1 VPLNLSFTHIMVVL
15 IVALIVLG
23 PDKLPDAARTLAR
36 WVGEFRRMSAGLH
49 AEVRDT
55 FGDLAEPFSDL
66 VNTVS
71 GGVSDFM
78 APPSAP
84 EPPAS
89 AAGGAALAALPS
101 LGPTSGP
108 VSPGPSLTAHQ
119 SPPINGLAPLDGLAP
134 LGGAPPAIGTFAAFP
149 GNTLARTDVSTPPST
164 DATTEA
170 ATDATT
176 AAVTDATEAGTPLP
190 RNTNGALPPGPTA
203 GPSSNDA
210 VGVETTG

>member
-108 VSPGPSLTAHQ
+108 VSPGPALAAHP
-119 SPPINGLAPLDGLAP
+119 SPPLNGLAPLDGLAP
-134 LGGAPPAIGTFAAFP
+134 LGGAGPAVGTFAAFP
-149 GNTLARTDVSTPPST
+149 ATTQAAASRTPSRDEAAAGPAA
-164 DATTEA
+164 DATDTSA
-170 ATDATT
+170 A
-176 AAVTDATEAGTPLP
+176 LP
-190 RNTNGALPPGPTA
+190 AKTNGASSGTG